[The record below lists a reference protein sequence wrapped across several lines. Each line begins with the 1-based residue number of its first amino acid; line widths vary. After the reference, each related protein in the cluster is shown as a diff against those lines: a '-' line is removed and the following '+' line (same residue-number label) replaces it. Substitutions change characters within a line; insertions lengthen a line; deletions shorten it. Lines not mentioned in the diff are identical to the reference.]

1 MNILIPQHLPNFP
14 ITQRRLIFTH
24 LPRNFRV
31 RALLR
36 QELLSCRSP
45 HCNCIIRRIKHLKAQ
60 PTLLNRQIT
69 NLSQIPGIDIT
80 PGISL
85 TRSRVREKGRKV
97 YGIFMRLNHVSDS
110 EGVNV
115 VFEAAGES
123 ACCFLAAD
131 LRECIPRCM
140 LEAGVM

>member
-31 RALLR
+31 RTLLR
-36 QELLSCRSP
+36 QELLSCHPP
-45 HCNCIIRRIKHLKAQ
+45 HCNCIIRRIKHLKSQ
-60 PTLLNRQIT
+60 PALLNRQIT

-85 TRSRVREKGRKV
+85 TRSRVGEKGGEV
-97 YGIFMRLNHVSDS
+97 FGVFVRLYHVSDS
-110 EGVNV
+110 EGVDV
-115 VFEAAGES
+115 VLEAAGER

-131 LRECIPRCM
+131 LGECIPRYV
-140 LEAGVM
+140 LEAVVM